1 MTEDQK
7 AAIVAALDRPDPVA
21 PLGVLEHAAAWAA
34 QSLAAVGRDDDVVAF
49 ERVVALDHAL
59 PRLSELFR
67 LVPALVDAA
76 SPGRSVSERLAACEA
91 ELGRQRAALAGER
104 EALEA
109 MKDLERQ
116 LSEAESEREELRAA
130 IAALEQRRLLVQE
143 LPALR
148 ARQAELEAIMA
159 SIAAGDGDEVLRKL
173 DDALRRLRE
182 LSQAQRSLLET
193 RNAQLLTDIAVVGE
207 VVERERARRDA
218 LAAELAGRQA
228 EAEDLQRE
236 LEQNLPAL
244 QAQREADQDLVA
256 GLTTAGLPAG
266 ESAVERV
273 QAELA
278 SIGDRL
284 AAVGRSLKPL
294 VDEQSAKYAAARQ
307 IRGLEQLSG

>member
-7 AAIVAALDRPDPVA
+7 AAIVAALDRPDLAA
-21 PLGVLEHAAAWAA
+21 PFGALEHAAAWAA
-34 QSLAAVGRDDDVVAF
+34 QSLANAGRDDDVVAF
-49 ERVVALDHAL
+49 ERVVALDQAL

-67 LVPALVDAA
+67 LVPSLVDAA

-91 ELGRQRAALAGER
+91 ELGRQSAALASER
-104 EALEA
+104 DALEA
-109 MKDLERQ
+109 MKGLERQ

-130 IAALEQRRLLVQE
+130 IAALEHRRLLVQE

-148 ARQAELEAIMA
+148 ARQAELETIVA
-159 SIAAGDGDEVLRKL
+159 SIAVGDGDEVLRRL

-193 RNAQLLTDIAVVGE
+193 RNAQLLTDIAVAGE

-228 EAEDLQRE
+228 EADELQRE
-236 LEQNLPAL
+236 LRQNLPAL
-244 QAQREADQDLVA
+244 NAQREADRDLA
-256 GLTTAGLPAG
+256 GGLTAAGLPGG

-284 AAVGRSLKPL
+284 AAVGRALKPL
-294 VDEQSAKYAAARQ
+294 VDEQATRYAAARQ
-307 IRGLEQLSG
+307 IRGWAG

>member
-1 MTEDQK
+1 MTEDPK
-7 AAIVAALDRPDPVA
+7 AAIAAALARPDPAA
-21 PLGVLEHAAAWAA
+21 PLGALEHAAAWAA
-34 QSLAAVGRDDDVVAF
+34 QSLAAAGRDDDVVAF
-49 ERVVALDHAL
+49 ERVVALDQAL

-76 SPGRSVSERLAACEA
+76 SPGQSVSERLAACAA

-109 MKDLERQ
+109 IQGLERQ

-130 IAALEQRRLLVQE
+130 IAALEHRRLLVQE

-159 SIAAGDGDEVLRKL
+159 SVATDGGDEVLRKL
-173 DDALRRLRE
+173 DEALRRLRE
-182 LSQAQRSLLET
+182 LSQAQRALLEA
-193 RNAQLLTDIAVVGE
+193 RNAQLLTDIAVAGE

-218 LAAELAGRQA
+218 LAAELAGRRG
-228 EAEDLQRE
+228 EAEDFRRE

-244 QAQREADQDLVA
+244 NAQREADQDLVT
-256 GLTTAGLPAG
+256 GLTAAGLPAG

-273 QAELA
+273 QAELT

-284 AAVGRSLKPL
+284 EAVGRSLKPL
-294 VDEQSAKYAAARQ
+294 VDEQATRYAAARQ
-307 IRGLEQLSG
+307 IRGWTG